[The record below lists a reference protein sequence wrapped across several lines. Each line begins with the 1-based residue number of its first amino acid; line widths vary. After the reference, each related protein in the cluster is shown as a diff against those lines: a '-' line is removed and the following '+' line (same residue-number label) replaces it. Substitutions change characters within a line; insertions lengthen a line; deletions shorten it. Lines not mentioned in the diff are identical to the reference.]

1 MIDPLGLFGGH
12 VAETRAGG
20 FHAIRCTIPE
30 LTQRGLLCRS
40 LLLRQCPVQRTV
52 QQKVVFDRLE
62 MTAPNLDY
70 H

>member
-30 LTQRGLLCRS
+30 LTQRGQSDPWDKEIQRLLK
-40 LLLRQCPVQRTV
+40 LNVQNERT
-52 QQKVVFDRLE
+52 
-62 MTAPNLDY
+62 MI
-70 H
+70 